1 MSASSSKHHQP
12 GESSSSPPPPPPHHP
27 FLFSTRFGMVLFSFT
42 AIFRLLNLRFK
53 LAMARVCMSQAEVV
67 GTNGTFPG
75 TYTILPG
82 TNGSFPGT
90 KTTLS
95 GPAPEGA
102 STADTCVRKQNLD
115 L

>member
-1 MSASSSKHHQP
+1 MSASSSQQHKP
-12 GESSSSPPPPPPHHP
+12 GESSSSLPPPHHP

-42 AIFRLLNLRFK
+42 AIFLLLILRFN
-53 LAMARVCMSQAEVV
+53 LAMALVCMTKTEVV

-75 TYTILPG
+75 TYTTLSG
-82 TNGSFPGT
+82 TNGSFPGS

-95 GPAPEGA
+95 GSAPEGA